1 MKAPVVS
8 LLYKFLACLAIAIVS
23 ASVATGQ
30 SPVNKSHREAAP
42 TLSARNPYSAGER
55 LNYDVSW
62 ADFLVAGEF
71 TIQTDERRSFE
82 GVDGYH
88 VTVQAKSVGLVSGLV
103 LKVNDVYDSFIDGST
118 LQPFRAEKRMR
129 HGKKQAQSSVL
140 IDQEKRSATLE
151 GGRKLEIPPDT
162 YDIAGLIFAIR
173 GMDLTPGKV
182 RTLTVLE
189 DDKLYTIKVQPEARE
204 KITTRAGAYDTIRVA
219 TSMSRGR
226 ENDKLYNLRMY
237 ISSDARRLPVLITA
251 EPSWGSVR
259 VELTSVTPAAPSKSS
274 DSRKQ
279 G

>member
-1 MKAPVVS
+1 MLKNF
-8 LLYKFLACLAIAIVS
+8 LLCLAAATMALPGSTAQTRVIKSERTA
-23 ASVATGQ
+23 ASSLT
-30 SPVNKSHREAAP
+30 P
-42 TLSARNPYSAGER
+42 RNPFSTGER
-55 LNYDVSW
+55 LSYDVSW

-71 TIQTDERRSFE
+71 TIQTDERRSFD

-88 VTVQAKSVGLVSGLV
+88 VTAQAKSVGLVSGLI
-103 LKVNDVYDSFIDGST
+103 LKVNDVYESFIDGST

-129 HGKKQAQSSVL
+129 HGKKQSQSSVKL
-140 IDQEKRSATLE
+140 DQQRRIALLD

-173 GMDLTPGKV
+173 GMDLTPGKA

-189 DDKLYTIKVQPEARE
+189 DDKLYTIKVQPEGRE
-204 KITTRAGAYDTIRVA
+204 KITTRAGSYDTVRIA
-219 TSMSRGR
+219 TSMTRGR

-259 VELTSVTPAAPSKSS
+259 VELTAATAAQPSKKS
-274 DSRKQ
+274 DSRNQ
-279 G
+279 D